1 MGADIWTIFCGDS
14 EFSYEG
20 QNCSSGLR
28 TVIDPYSC
36 INHVLNISF
45 DIILFFIVLFMFIH
59 KSSSSK
65 MVALPQS
72 QHYWLVSISSVIFNS
87 GLSLA
92 YLGLGIW
99 IIQEKLRSEQ
109 SVLPLHGW
117 LVVLFQGFTWLLLA
131 LTMSLKRQYH
141 TRTVKIC
148 SIIAFLVAGFLCI
161 SSLHKAITD
170 KVISVKIVLDILCFP
185 GAILLLFCV
194 FQRKECVGTEPGTN
208 IDALYA
214 PLQSE
219 DAEASREIHV
229 DDNTTPFAKAGFLS
243 RMSFWWLNPLLKT
256 GKEKILED
264 KDIPKLRQEE
274 RAETCYFLFKEQL
287 SKQKQRDSSNT
298 PSVFS
303 TIFFCQWK
311 AILVSG
317 FFALLKVVTV
327 STGPLFLK
335 AFILVAEGEVSF
347 KYEGYALTGG
357 LFFAKCL
364 ESLSDRQWNFRTRLI
379 GLQLRSLL
387 SAAIYQKQLRLSNAA
402 RENHSPGQIM
412 NYVTLDAYKIGE
424 FPYWFHQIWATSL
437 QICLALLIIYNA
449 VGLATVAAL
458 TVIILTVLGNSPVAK
473 IQHKYMTKLM
483 VAQDKRLKS
492 ISEALANMKVL
503 KLYAWETHFK
513 NVTESLRKEESKWLS
528 AALTQKGYNL
538 VLFWSSNIIV
548 SAVTFWACYF
558 LSIPLNASNVFTF
571 LATLRL
577 VQEPIRLIPD
587 VGGVFIEAKVSFT
600 RIVKFL
606 EEPELQNRH
615 FKQNFSRK
623 ELEQSILINSTRISW
638 DATSSKPTLTDINF
652 VVKPGE
658 KVAICGVVGSGKST
672 LLATILGEV
681 PNINGIVQVNG
692 EIAYVSQTAW
702 IQTGTVQENILFGS
716 AMDRHRYQEVLEKC
730 SLVKDLDMF
739 PFGDCTVIGERGA
752 NLSGGQKQR
761 VQLARALYQ
770 DADIYLLDDPFSA
783 VDAHTATSL
792 FNEYVMGALAG
803 KTVLLVTNQVDF
815 LPAFDS
821 ILLISEGKIQEA
833 ATYYQLLAASQEFQ
847 NLVNAHIDTAGSKR
861 NTECSSSQ
869 RPKTPKEEIQKV
881 NTEEHLDATKGD
893 QLIKQEEREKGDTG
907 LKPYIQY
914 LRQDKGFLYLSLS
927 VIAHIIY
934 IVGQFAQNI
943 YLAAEVQDLSTSRLT
958 MVLIYSVIGCGMSLV
973 LFLRSLYFVILGIK
987 ASNSI
992 FSKLMSSLFRAPMSF
1007 YDSTPLGRILSRVSS
1022 DLSIVDQEL
1031 AFKFS
1036 LGIGTTMNTYF
1047 SFGIL
1052 GFLTWP
1058 ILFVIIPM
1066 IYVTILIQ
1074 RFYFASATELMRIEG
1089 TTKSLVASHL
1099 AESITGV
1106 MTIRAFG
1113 QEERF
1118 FSENL
1123 QCIDKNASPNFHN
1136 FSANEWLIQRL
1147 EILCAIVLSSSAL
1160 AMILLP
1166 SEVSQSGYI
1175 GMELSYGLSLNLF
1188 LVFSVQTQCTLS
1200 NLIISVERLEQYMH
1214 IPSEAPEI
1222 IEGNRPAL
1230 NWPDVGK
1237 VEICDLK
1244 VRYRPNAPLVLQGIS
1259 CTFEGGHKIGI
1270 VGRTG
1275 SGKTTLIS
1283 ALFRLVEP
1291 TEGMIIIDNLN
1302 ISTIGL
1308 HDLRSHFGIIPQD
1321 PILFSGSMRYNLDPL
1336 SEHTDHEIWEV
1347 LEKCQLREAVQ
1358 EKKEGLNSSIVQD
1371 GSNWSLG
1378 QRQLI
1383 CLGRAILKRRK
1394 ILVLDEA
1401 TASIDN
1407 ATDSIIQK
1415 TIRTEFA
1422 DCTVITVAHR
1432 ISTVMDCTMVLS
1444 ISDGK
1449 LVEYDE
1455 PMKLM
1460 NKEDSLFGQLVKE
1473 YWSHTGNESE
1483 HSEY

>member
-1 MGADIWTIFCGDS
+1 MA
-14 EFSYEG
+14 
-20 QNCSSGLR
+20 
-28 TVIDPYSC
+28 
-36 INHVLNISF
+36 
-45 DIILFFIVLFMFIH
+45 
-59 KSSSSK
+59 
-65 MVALPQS
+65 ALPKN
-72 QHYWLVSISSVIFNS
+72 QHYWLVSISSAIFS
-87 GLSLA
+87 GGLSLA

-99 IIQEKLRSEQ
+99 IIQEKLTSEQ
-109 SVLPLHGW
+109 SLIPLHGW
-117 LVVLFQGFTWLLLA
+117 LVVLFQGFTWLLLG
-131 LTMSLKRQYH
+131 LTMSHNRQPH

-148 SIIAFLVAGFLCI
+148 SIITLLFAGFLCI
-161 SSLHKAITD
+161 SSLCETITD
-170 KVISVKIVLDILCFP
+170 KVVSVKIVLDILSFP
-185 GAILLLFCV
+185 GAIQLIFCA
-194 FQRKECVGTEPGTN
+194 FQRKEYAGIEPDTN

-214 PLQSE
+214 HLQGE
-219 DAEASREIHV
+219 EAEVSSEIHV
-229 DDNTTPFAKAGFLS
+229 DDNITPFAKAGFFS

-264 KDIPKLRQEE
+264 KDIPKLRQED
-274 RAETCYFLFKEQL
+274 RAETCYFTFKEQL
-287 SKQKQRDSSNT
+287 SKQKQRHSLTT
-298 PSVFS
+298 PSVLL
-303 TIFFCQWK
+303 TIFFCYWK
-311 AILVSG
+311 AILISG
-317 FFALLKVVTV
+317 LFALLKVVTV

-335 AFILVAEGEVSF
+335 AFILVAEGEDSF

-357 LFFAKCL
+357 LFLAKCL
-364 ESLSDRQWNFRTRLI
+364 ESLSERQWNFRTRLI
-379 GLQLRSLL
+379 GIQVRSLL

-412 NYVTLDAYKIGE
+412 NYITVDAYKIGE

-437 QICLALLIIYNA
+437 QICLALLIIYTA
-449 VGLATVAAL
+449 MGLATVAAL

-473 IQHKYMTKLM
+473 LQHKYMTKLM
-483 VAQDKRLKS
+483 VAQDKRLKA
-492 ISEALANMKVL
+492 ITEALANMKVL

-513 NVTESLRKEESKWLS
+513 NVIESLRKEETKWLS
-528 AALTQKGYNL
+528 AAQLQKGYYL
-538 VLFWSSNIIV
+538 VLFWSSTVIV

-571 LATLRL
+571 LATLQL
-577 VQEPIRLIPD
+577 VQQPIRSIPD

-615 FKQNFSRK
+615 TRQNFPRK
-623 ELEQSILINSTRISW
+623 EIEQSILINSTRISW
-638 DATSSKPTLTDINF
+638 DATSSTPTLTDINF

-716 AMDRHRYQEVLEKC
+716 AMDPHRYQEVLEKC

-739 PFGDCTVIGERGA
+739 PFGDFTVIGERGA

-792 FNEYVMGALAG
+792 FNEYVMGALAE

-815 LPAFDS
+815 LPEFDS
-821 ILLISEGKIQEA
+821 ILLMSEGKILEV
-833 ATYYQLLAASQEFQ
+833 ATYYQLLASSQQFQ
-847 NLVNAHIDTAGSKR
+847 NLVNAHNDTAGSKR
-861 NTECSSSQ
+861 NTDYGTPQ
-869 RPKTPKEEIQKV
+869 RHKTVKEEIH
-881 NTEEHLDATKGD
+881 NAYTEEQLDKTMGD
-893 QLIKQEEREKGDTG
+893 QLIKQEEREAGDNG

-914 LRQDKGFLYLSLS
+914 LRQSKGFLYLSLA
-927 VIAHIIY
+927 VIAHIVFIL
-934 IVGQFAQNI
+934 GQFIQSLC
-943 YLAAEVQDLSTSRLT
+943 LAAEVQDNSTSRLNT
-958 MVLIYSVIGCGMSLV
+958 VLIYSVIGCGMSLF
-973 LFLRSLYFVILGIK
+973 LLLRSSYVVILGLK

-992 FSKLMSSLFRAPMSF
+992 FSKLMTALFRAPMSF
-1007 YDSTPLGRILSRVSS
+1007 YDSTPLGRILSRASS
-1022 DLSIVDQEL
+1022 DLSIVDLEL
-1031 AFKFS
+1031 AFKLSF
-1036 LGIGTTMNTYF
+1036 GIGSIMLTYF

-1052 GFLTWP
+1052 GVLTWP
-1058 ILFVIIPM
+1058 VIFVIIPM
-1066 IYVTILIQ
+1066 VYVTILMQ
-1074 RFYFASATELMRIEG
+1074 RFYLVSANELMRIDG

-1106 MTIRAFG
+1106 TTIRAFG

-1123 QCIDKNASPNFHN
+1123 QRIDKNSSPNFHN

-1147 EILCAIVLSSSAL
+1147 EILCAVVLSSLAL
-1160 AMILLP
+1160 AITLLP
-1166 SEVSQSGYI
+1166 FEASQSGYI
-1175 GMELSYGLSLNLF
+1175 GMALSYGLSMNIF
-1188 LVFSVQTQCTLS
+1188 LVFSVQSQCMLS
-1200 NLIISVERLEQYMH
+1200 NLIISVERLEQYMQ

-1230 NWPDVGK
+1230 NWPAVGK

-1244 VRYRPNAPLVLQGIS
+1244 VRYRPNVPLVLQGIS

-1291 TEGMIIIDNLN
+1291 TEGMILIDNLN

-1336 SEHTDHEIWEV
+1336 SEHTDNEIWKV

-1358 EKKEGLNSSIVQD
+1358 GKKEGLNSSIVQD

-1383 CLGRAILKRRK
+1383 CLGRALLKRRK

-1415 TIRTEFA
+1415 TIRIEFA

-1432 ISTVMDCTMVLS
+1432 IPTVMDCTMVLS

-1460 NKEDSLFGQLVKE
+1460 NKEGSLFGQLVKE
-1473 YWSHTGNESE
+1473 YWSHTGNASE
-1483 HSEY
+1483 RSED